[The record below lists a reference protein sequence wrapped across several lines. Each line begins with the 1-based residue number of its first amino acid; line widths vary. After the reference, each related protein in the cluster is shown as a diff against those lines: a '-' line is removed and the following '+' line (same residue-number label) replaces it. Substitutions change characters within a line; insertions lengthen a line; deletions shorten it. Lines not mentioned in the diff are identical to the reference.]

1 MPVKTSKY
9 AFPQQAPP
17 TQSGETGIASMH
29 HPDVGSLRFRT
40 NPNEFGW
47 TYTLNKRIDQTYGGR
62 VVQLLGTKIDDFTF
76 KADAGSKKPLSG
88 RVGGWDYMNKVA
100 KFMRDVMVV
109 QRNGTP
115 ATFEYTTRG
124 WKLNCFVVSV
134 PFEDAIEEV
143 KREFT
148 ITCKVQEDVSGVM
161 SKNTLDAELRKL
173 QDGINYQRGKYNDPR
188 YGQGVEDSESGF
200 GAVQEVIGTATD
212 VLGQFGSVLDF
223 LPGGLSGGGGSSF
236 DLGNLIGGG

>member
-1 MPVKTSKY
+1 MPAVNKY
-9 AFPQQAPP
+9 AFPQQSAPLRA
-17 TQSGETGIASMH
+17 GERGIASMH

-40 NPNEFGW
+40 NPNEFNW
-47 TYTLNKRIDQTYGGR
+47 NYTINKRIDNTYGGR

-76 KADAGSKKPLSG
+76 KADCGSKKPLSG
-88 RVGGWDYMNKVA
+88 RPGGWDYMNKVA
-100 KFMRDVMVV
+100 KFMRDVMVT

-134 PFEDAIEEV
+134 PFQDAIEEV

-148 ITCKVQEDVSGVM
+148 VTCKVQEDVSGVM
-161 SKNTLDAELRKL
+161 SKNTLDAELRRL
-173 QDGINYQRGKYNDPR
+173 QDGVNYSRGKYNDPR
-188 YGQGVEDSESGF
+188 YGQGTTDSEKG
-200 GAVQEVIGTATD
+200 IGD
-212 VLGQFGSVLDF
+212 VASIIDDFGSVINQFTSVQNF
-223 LPGGLSGGGGSSF
+223 LPGGISGGF